1 MTNDAFP
8 AKPTPLVQRHQ
19 ALGARMI
26 DFAGFWLP
34 VQYTS
39 VLSECRAVREAA
51 GIFDL
56 SHMGEFSF
64 SGPDALANLQRLL
77 TNDAARLGPGRAQ
90 YTLLCN
96 EKGGVVDDVILYRLS
111 GDEYLMVVNAA
122 NIEKDR
128 AWIQERLSGRVAFR
142 DRSDETALIA
152 VQGPRAE
159 ACVRLLAGEEPARL
173 QPFQACAARVDG
185 VEILFSRTGYT
196 GEDGFELYLDPAAA
210 PAIWDRL
217 LELGQPLGMLPA
229 GLGARDT
236 LRLEAAFPLYGSELT
251 EEISPLAAGLFF
263 AVKLEK
269 GDFTGREALLRERER
284 GSRLKLVRFEMTE
297 RGVPRSGYPLWHD
310 GIQVGW
316 VTSGAFSPTLG
327 KDIGMGY
334 VPLALAETAAC
345 LEVEIRGKLKKARI
359 VKGRFLRRKKA

>member
-1 MTNDAFP
+1 MRSYQQGATRVTNDAFP

-217 LELGQPLGMLPA
+217 LGLGQPLGMLPA

-236 LRLEAAFPLYGSELT
+236 LRLEAGFPLYGSELT
-251 EEISPLAAGLFF
+251 EEISPLAAGLS
-263 AVKLEK
+263 
-269 GDFTGREALLRERER
+269 LRSSWRRATLPAGKPCFGRER

-316 VTSGAFSPTLG
+316 VTSGAFPRLG
-327 KDIGMGY
+327 ERYWDGVRTTGASRNRQPWKSRSGGS
-334 VPLALAETAAC
+334 
-345 LEVEIRGKLKKARI
+345 
-359 VKGRFLRRKKA
+359 